1 MNRALLR
8 ELLEQAAYPSI
19 TLLHP
24 TEPGLVMH
32 PDDVTALIHLAH
44 EADGRLEGDAPD
56 DVRLALTASLVE
68 LIERAAGQPSTT
80 AIAICVSPISA
91 TVVRLGR
98 EVRSRCV
105 IDETFAT
112 RDMVAD
118 ANRTAVFRV
127 LTVSDHV
134 ARVFVGDRNRLAE
147 EHTDRWPL
155 VRDAEESLAQWS
167 RAVAHAVR
175 AEHGRD
181 RDRHIEDLF
190 KIFGGLDRDR
200 AGAVMSGWQAASGH
214 AAALRE
220 RRQGK
225 IVSGHGSVP
234 SAQEVVGT
242 LAEHLLCG
250 GSDGLFELGAVDHD
264 PAIGP
269 IETGVSGRD
278 VGLAQDDYLAGIAAL
293 ARQPPEEGLCIL
305 DGSLV
310 DAHGQMRCGAGV
322 HDAFAR
328 RLLDQGCRLFGQCRT
343 SEPPGHRHGQRRCG
357 RLDQVKPCLLLAQ
370 QGLGLCR
377 QHAGH
382 VLYRS
387 LRLGFGSLPALG
399 KAILEALLAGCRH
412 IDIADPPAMGLLAEV
427 GLEGEPGRGHGLRLL
442 HQ

>member
-44 EADGRLEGDAPD
+44 EADGRLEGDVPD

-68 LIERAAGQPSTT
+68 LIERASGEPSTT

-155 VRDAEESLAQWS
+155 IRDTDQSLAQWS

-175 AEHGRD
+175 AEHDASPLPTVVAGVERSMREILKLD
-181 RDRHIEDLF
+181 RIGPIGVLSGNHDRTHWPDLHRSAWPIVEDWLRQDRARAMDRLEVARGARRYA
-190 KIFGGLDRDR
+190 GGLEEVWELARDGRVQLLVVEDEFEVPVRLLDGQLQR
-200 AGAVMSGWQAASGH
+200 ADDATAPDVIDDAVDELIELVLLKGGDAV
-214 AAALRE
+214 
-220 RRQGK
+220 
-225 IVSGHGSVP
+225 IVPAGD
-234 SAQEVVGT
+234 
-242 LAEHLLCG
+242 LAEHEHLA
-250 GSDGLFELGAVDHD
+250 AV
-264 PAIGP
+264 
-269 IETGVSGRD
+269 
-278 VGLAQDDYLAGIAAL
+278 
-293 ARQPPEEGLCIL
+293 
-305 DGSLV
+305 
-310 DAHGQMRCGAGV
+310 
-322 HDAFAR
+322 
-328 RLLDQGCRLFGQCRT
+328 
-343 SEPPGHRHGQRRCG
+343 
-357 RLDQVKPCLLLAQ
+357 
-370 QGLGLCR
+370 
-377 QHAGH
+377 
-382 VLYRS
+382 
-387 LRLGFGSLPALG
+387 LRY
-399 KAILEALLAGCRH
+399 
-412 IDIADPPAMGLLAEV
+412 
-427 GLEGEPGRGHGLRLL
+427 
-442 HQ
+442 